1 MRRFLLIALVS
12 LVAVPA
18 AFAAT
23 PTTTDTTATTTT
35 TDTSATTTDT
45 TATTTDTTAT
55 TTTAPGTTTTPAVSG
70 PIFGLRAVG
79 NPKLGYFV
87 YPATPGKVLHGAVIV
102 TNTGDAAGVVKIYT
116 ADATTGSTTGAV
128 YLTDS
133 APTLAGSWIKLGSS
147 QLSLPAG
154 KQATVPFVVT
164 VPSGSA
170 AGQFVGGIVAETVAQ
185 ISGPK
190 SKEKANVQIKVRNL
204 SIVAVQVDVPGPK
217 ISKFTI
223 SKATIGGSKG
233 FQQVLVDITND
244 GNVLAKPSGAVT
256 IRNSSG
262 LPIQTLEFQ
271 MDTFL
276 PHTSIQYPIVLKKG
290 LPPGNYTANVSLSYT
305 NAAGVKQTIAAT
317 PPLKVSAA
325 SVAQVFKSSSPTT
338 LSPGV
343 ASALKNGKGSKES
356 SLRKYGPY
364 AAAALIVIALLVF
377 LIILLSTR
385 RSRSRRREPDQGSPP
400 AAAAQA
406 AVVPPVA
413 PPAPPAVVAAPA
425 TAPSAA
431 EEAGS
436 DPCVPFHY
444 WEVLWDQARPGP
456 GGVTL
461 YPHRCRNCGIQ
472 VIATD
477 INDAADQAAVQ
488 RGSTPA

>member
-1 MRRFLLIALVS
+1 MRRLVLIALVS
-12 LVAVPA
+12 LIAVPTAVA
-18 AFAAT
+18 A
-23 PTTTDTTATTTT
+23 
-35 TDTSATTTDT
+35 S
-45 TATTTDTTAT
+45 
-55 TTTAPGTTTTPAVSG
+55 PGTTTTPAATG

-102 TNTGDAAGVVKIYT
+102 TNTGDAAGIVKIYT

-164 VPSGSA
+164 VPSGAA

-190 SKEKANVQIKVRNL
+190 STEKANVQIKVRNL
-204 SIVAVQVDVPGPK
+204 SIVAVQVNVPGPK

-256 IRNSSG
+256 INNSSG
-262 LPIQTLEFQ
+262 LPIQTLKFQ

-276 PHTSIQYPIVLKKG
+276 PHTSIEYPIVLKKG
-290 LPPGNYTANVSLSYT
+290 LPPGDYTANVSLAYT
-305 NAAGVKQTIAAT
+305 NAAGVTQTITAA
-317 PPLKVSAA
+317 PALKVSQA
-325 SVAQVFKSSSPTT
+325 SVAQVFKSSSPTKV
-338 LSPGV
+338 SPGI
-343 ASALKNGKGSKES
+343 ASALKNGSGSKES

-364 AAAALIVIALLVF
+364 AAAALIVVALLIF
-377 LIILLSTR
+377 LIVLLSTR
-385 RSRSRRREPDQGSPP
+385 RSRRRGPAPMKSFTTP
-400 AAAAQA
+400 AAAAAVA
-406 AVVPPVA
+406 APVTPPEPSTTA
-413 PPAPPAVVAAPA
+413 TEPKPAPPPA
-425 TAPSAA
+425 ETRV
-431 EEAGS
+431 

-444 WEVLWDQARPGP
+444 WEVLWDQSRPGP
-456 GGVTL
+456 AGVTL

-488 RGSTPA
+488 RGSTPN

>member
-1 MRRFLLIALVS
+1 MRRFLLLALVS

-23 PTTTDTTATTTT
+23 PTTTTTDTTTTTTTTTT
-35 TDTSATTTDT
+35 TDT
-45 TATTTDTTAT
+45 TA

-128 YLTDS
+128 YLTDT

-164 VPSGSA
+164 VPSGAA

-204 SIVAVQVDVPGPK
+204 SIVAVQVNVPGPK

-244 GNVLAKPSGAVT
+244 GNDLAKPSGAVT
-256 IRNSSG
+256 ISNSSG
-262 LPIQTLEFQ
+262 LPIQTLKFQ

-276 PHTSIQYPIVLKKG
+276 PHTSIQYPIVLTKG

-305 NAAGVKQTIAAT
+305 NAAGVKQTIAAA

-325 SVAQVFKSSSPTT
+325 SVAQVFKSTSPTKV
-338 LSPGV
+338 SPGIT
-343 ASALKNGKGSKES
+343 SALGSGSKES

-364 AAAALIVIALLVF
+364 AAAGLIVVLLLIF
-377 LIILLSTR
+377 LIVLLSTR
-385 RSRSRRREPDQGSPP
+385 RSRRPTPGQVSPP
-400 AAAAQA
+400 ASAAEA

-413 PPAPPAVVAAPA
+413 PAPPVAAVVPPPAPPQEVAP
-425 TAPSAA
+425 
-431 EEAGS
+431 GS

-456 GGVTL
+456 AGVTL